1 MPRFVNLESRM
12 KIEFFEGILSPT
24 LINCILRYDTS
35 YIYIYIDKTK
45 KIKSLP
51 STLFPER
58 GGKGKYRISKEGLD
72 KSSADSVPLALL
84 TRAPAILPGEL
95 LTRTTV
101 ESFNRESRHRA

>member
-1 MPRFVNLESRM
+1 M

-45 KIKSLP
+45 TKDKISPLQ
-51 STLFPER
+51 TLFPER
-58 GGKGKYRISKEGLD
+58 GGKGKYRISKEGFD